1 MEVKRLDLF
10 GSTIALTQD
19 KVNSNGIR
27 LAFTHLE
34 QTQRRR
40 IANGFVELF
49 TNLDGLYEQAD
60 LIANEIRGLAINQAM
75 NILAANGLYEMSE
88 QQFFDQF
95 MDPYD
100 TWDQDF
106 EPIVEAYEQML
117 EQTAELDAHRT
128 ARRKSRAQW
137 VGFNQSAQYNADAKN
152 LISNIGHGVFNLMA
166 KGVSAIGNAIKKD
179 EIFKNPQTQAL
190 VRDGMGDIVAAAREG
205 VIEALNSLKPGTVHL
220 YSQGE
225 VDRSVAVV
233 ENVKKERIP
242 NSDVLP
248 ALLRAIETFPYN
260 RDIYAL
266 LLQHYGADAG
276 RLDKAVEYFG
286 LAALETEKKKL
297 FATRRRG
304 VDLSTL
310 EALEENLPSLT
321 TYAQSIGYTAFAPEA
336 VLLRKEAA
344 QNAFDNRLRILADVS
359 VAEFLAQ
366 SDKLRVYAAEIGVEG
381 ADAALAQ
388 VLIKTRLREFNQE
401 ATKYPLTLPED
412 CDQSLPILEEYARQI
427 GFEGFKNWADTTR
440 QRAADLYSKNNK
452 QAKHLRP
459 EGNNSKAAAKAKAQ
473 SKPSKM
479 ALGFV
484 ALAFIG
490 FGGYQAYTHFITFT
504 EKASVAVTIPADTA
518 EQTALASV
526 PLEQLS
532 TQPEFSALP
541 APELTASET
550 EAVSLRPLS
559 LAAEQAIREG
569 FVEIKDPTVQA
580 CTDSKIFDYRKEVGE
595 DAMVNYALHNEFA
608 VDCGF
613 NIPEDPIESVV
624 KESLPIMPFSVHA
637 VINDVDGYT
646 NIREAPNSKSAIVG
660 RVESGHKF
668 LTHPQPGDWW
678 QVQVSANLYGYMHK
692 SRILIQPDL

>member
-27 LAFTHLE
+27 LAFTQLE

-75 NILAANGLYEMSE
+75 NILTANGLYEMSE

-117 EQTAELDAHRT
+117 EQTAELDAYRT
-128 ARRKSRAQW
+128 ARRKNRAQW

-152 LISNIGHGVFNLMA
+152 LISNLGHGVFNLMA

-179 EIFKNPQTQAL
+179 EIFKAPQTQAL

-205 VIEALNSLKPGTVHL
+205 VIEALNTLKPGTVHL

-233 ENVKKERIP
+233 ENVKKGRIP

-248 ALLRAIETFPYN
+248 ALLRTIETFPYN

-276 RLDKAVEYFG
+276 RLDKTVEYFG
-286 LAALETEKKKL
+286 LAALEPEKKKL
-297 FATRRRG
+297 FDTRLLG

-310 EALEENLPSLT
+310 EALDENLPNLIAYS
-321 TYAQSIGYTAFAPEA
+321 QKIGYTSFAQES

-344 QNAFDNRLRILADVS
+344 QKAFDNRLRLLADAPI
-359 VAEFLAQ
+359 AELSAQ
-366 SDKLRVYAAEIGVEG
+366 SDKLRDYAGEIGVEG
-381 ADAALAQ
+381 ADAAIAQ
-388 VLIKTRLREFNQE
+388 VLITTRLREFKQE

-412 CDQSLPILEEYARQI
+412 CDKSLPLLEEYARQI
-427 GFEGFKNWADTTR
+427 GFDGFKTWADTTR
-440 QRAADLYSKNNK
+440 QRAADLYSKNTNQDK
-452 QAKHLRP
+452 NLSTER
-459 EGNNSKAAAKAKAQ
+459 NNSKAAAKVKKPAKTSQ
-473 SKPSKM
+473 M

-484 ALAFIG
+484 ALAFVG
-490 FGGYQAYTHFITFT
+490 FGGYHAYTHFTTST
-504 EKASVAVTIPADTA
+504 EKASVAATIPAGTVD
-518 EQTALASV
+518 QTAMPSAPV
-526 PLEQLS
+526 EQLS
-532 TQPEFSALP
+532 TQLELSASP
-541 APELTASET
+541 APDLTASET
-550 EAVSLRPLS
+550 EAASLQPLT
-559 LAAEQAIREG
+559 LAAEHAIRED

-580 CTDSKIFDYRKEVGE
+580 CTDAKIFDYRKEVGE
-595 DAMVNYALHNEFA
+595 DAMVNYVLYNEFA

-613 NIPEDPIESVV
+613 NIPEGPVDSVV
-624 KESLPIMPFSVHA
+624 NESLSNMPFSVHA

-668 LTHPQPGDWW
+668 LTHLQPGDWW
-678 QVQVSANLYGYMHK
+678 QVQVSENLYGYMHK